1 MITPESPNEK
11 SSPGAGPLRMT
22 RRRLLGSAARLAA
35 LAAAS
40 SILPPNLRRALAQ
53 EPPWQSSF
61 KDIKHVVLLMQ
72 ENRSFD
78 HYFGTLAGVR
88 GFDDPNA
95 LILPNGK
102 SVFYQPDSEN
112 PAGYLLPFHL
122 DTRTTSAQK
131 IPSTSHAWSVQHE
144 SWNGGKMDN
153 WLPAHRKAEGVKAPY
168 VMGYHTRADIPF
180 QFALAEAFTICDG
193 YHCSVMGPT
202 WPNRMYWMTGTID
215 AESRGGGPLTRNQLI
230 SGGFRWTT

>member
-1 MITPESPNEK
+1 
-11 SSPGAGPLRMT
+11 MT

-40 SILPPNLRRALAQ
+40 AILPPSVRRALAQ
-53 EPPWQSSF
+53 EAPRQGSF
-61 KDIKHVVLLMQ
+61 RDIKHVVLLMQ

-88 GFDDPNA
+88 GFDDANA
-95 LILPNGK
+95 MMLSHGK
-102 SVFYQPDSEN
+102 SVFYQPDPVN
-112 PAGYLLPFHL
+112 PKGHLLPFHL
-122 DTRTTSAQK
+122 DTKTTSAQK
-131 IPSTSHAWSVQHE
+131 IPSTNHSWGCQHA

-153 WLPAHRKAEGVKAPY
+153 WLPAHRKVEAGKAPY

-215 AESRGGGPLTRNQLI
+215 PAGTQGGPLIKNQTI
-230 SGGFRWTT
+230 SGGFRWTTYAERLE